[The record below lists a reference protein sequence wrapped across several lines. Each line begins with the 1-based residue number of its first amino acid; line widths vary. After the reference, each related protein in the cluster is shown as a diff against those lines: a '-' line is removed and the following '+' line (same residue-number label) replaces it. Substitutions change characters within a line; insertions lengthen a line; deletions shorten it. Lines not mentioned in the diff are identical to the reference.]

1 MTDSL
6 GAWSSAPLAYVLAEV
21 RSEQLA
27 DLKEYRSKLSALFRS
42 EYPIQRTLHSAKFV
56 ATSTGLQHVEP
67 DDQTAWEFATPD
79 NHTAIIVRPT
89 GLVLHATKY
98 IDSTEFLGRLY
109 RAIEILVKEI
119 PAVFVSRLGLRY
131 VDFII
136 PKPGEQPEDYIDARL
151 NPVVDAVE
159 TTGVPRAMS
168 LAVYPLVNGALTL
181 RYVRGRGQP
190 ELPPDLATF
199 ALEKSPLM
207 KKEGLTPEQPT
218 AILDTDRV
226 REFPTREPLDASAIR
241 REFGLMRRDV
251 SHAFNALITKHARKA
266 WGAK

>member
-1 MTDSL
+1 MTESL
-6 GAWSSAPLAYVLAEV
+6 GAWTNAPLAYVLAEV
-21 RSEQLA
+21 RTEQVSDLSEYKA
-27 DLKEYRSKLSALFRS
+27 KLSAAFRS

-67 DDQTAWEFATPD
+67 DQESAWEFATPD
-79 NHTAIIVRPT
+79 NHTAIIIRPH

-98 IDSTEFLGRLY
+98 NDSVEFLRRLY
-109 RAIEILVKEI
+109 SAVDVVTKEI
-119 PAVFVSRLGLRY
+119 PAIYVNRLGLRY

-136 PKPGEQPEDYIDARL
+136 PHIGEQPEDYIDRRL
-151 NPVVDAVE
+151 NPVVPIVE
-159 TTGVPRAMS
+159 TTGTPRAMS
-168 LAVYPLVNGALTL
+168 LAVYPVTNGALTL
-181 RYVRGRGQP
+181 RYIRGRGQP

-207 KKEGLTPEQPT
+207 KKEGLAPDQPT

-226 REFPTREPLDASAIR
+226 REFGKREPLDSAMIR
-241 REFGLMRRDV
+241 REFTSMRGDI
-251 SHAFNALITKHARKA
+251 SNAFRSLITEHARKM

>member
-1 MTDSL
+1 MTESL
-6 GAWSSAPLAYVLAEV
+6 GAWSNAPLAYVLAEV

-27 DLKEYRSKLSALFRS
+27 DLKEYKSKLSAIFRG
-42 EYPIQRTLHSAKFV
+42 EYPIQRTLHSTKFV
-56 ATSTGLQHVEP
+56 ATSTGLQHIEP

-79 NHTAIIVRPT
+79 NQTAVIVRPT
-89 GLVLHATKY
+89 GLILHATKY
-98 IDSTEFLGRLY
+98 ADSTEFLGRLS
-109 RAIEILVKEI
+109 RAVEVLAKEV

-136 PKPGEQPEDYIDARL
+136 PKQGEQPEDYIDARL
-151 NPVVDAVE
+151 NPVVDVVE

-168 LAVYPLVNGALTL
+168 LAVYPLANGALTL

-199 ALEKSPLM
+199 ALEKSTLM
-207 KKEGLTPEQPT
+207 KKEGLASDQPT

-226 REFPTREPLDASAIR
+226 REFPTREPLNTAMIR
-241 REFGLMRRDV
+241 REFALMRQNV
-251 SHAFNALITKHARKA
+251 SQSFNALTTKHARKM